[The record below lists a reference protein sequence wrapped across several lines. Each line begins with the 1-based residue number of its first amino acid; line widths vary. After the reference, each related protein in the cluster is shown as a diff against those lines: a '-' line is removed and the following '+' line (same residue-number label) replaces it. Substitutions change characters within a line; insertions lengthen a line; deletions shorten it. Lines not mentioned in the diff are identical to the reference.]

1 MLIKNKL
8 IAVLLVL
15 SMILGGFIWFQQK
28 SITDLNKSL
37 RIEAN
42 NYKSATQKNR
52 VYVLQIDELKNS
64 KDSSDLKVKML
75 IDELK
80 IKPKKVTETVYINS
94 QTQIKDTITLK
105 DSVFIRD
112 YEDKTG
118 DEWYSL
124 DLKFKAP
131 NTFNVNLKMRN
142 ELICIVSDK
151 RETIKPRKK
160 FFISRWFQRKQT
172 VQVINVKE
180 LNPHSTV
187 QDFKFINII
196 K

>member
-15 SMILGGFIWFQQK
+15 SMILGGFIWIQQK
-28 SITDLNKSL
+28 SITNLNKSL

-42 NYKSATQKNR
+42 NYKAQVNKNR
-52 VYVLQIDELKNS
+52 VFKFTID
-64 KDSSDLKVKML
+64 DLKASKETSDVKVDSLMKV
-75 IDELK
+75 LK
-80 IKPKKVTETVYINS
+80 IKPKKVVETVYVETEFNKNDTI
-94 QTQIKDTITLK
+94 ILKDTLFLRD
-105 DSVFIRD
+105 DSCEV
-112 YEDKTG
+112 G
-118 DEWYSL
+118 DEWYNINI
-124 DLKFKAP
+124 KFQKP
-131 NTFNVNLKMRN
+131 NIVLPKIRINNK
-142 ELICIVSDK
+142 LICIVSDK

-172 VQVINVKE
+172 VQVINIKE
-180 LNPHSTV
+180 LNPYSTV